1 MTRPPHSATPDPSGA
16 DPSGSGEHSGEQ
28 DGPPVRT
35 RRRVVRRR
43 ILITT
48 GSLLGLGALTG
59 GAYGV
64 NYALVYR
71 DRKLSNVGELDFR
84 NPVAVPR
91 LLEPEKD
98 KRGRRHFNLKA
109 RTGTSSLVPGKKTP
123 TWGINGPFLGP
134 TLRARRGD
142 TVSVT
147 FSNGLPET
155 TTLHWHGMHLPAEF
169 DGGPHQAVAPGEVWR
184 PSWRLDQPAA
194 TLWYHPHP
202 HGKTADHVTRGIAGL
217 FLIEDEHSQGSGL
230 PHTYGVDDVPLIL
243 QDRAFQDDGSLSLRG
258 VSFLEELAGAGSLGV
273 LGDNIFVNGTAN
285 PHLKVTTR
293 LVRLRVLNGSNAR
306 VYNLGL
312 TDGRAFHL
320 VAQESGLLP
329 APLRLRRLQ
338 LAPAERAEIVVPF
351 EPGEK
356 TVLRSYP
363 PDLGVGFPNGR
374 LDGGED
380 TFDLLQF
387 RAAGKLRGSGELPAE
402 LPGAP
407 EPVKA
412 PDSART
418 RKFELSGIQ
427 INGRSMDMNRI
438 DQVAPA
444 RAVELWDV
452 QGIDGVPH
460 SFHVHGTSFSVV
472 SYDGGPVP
480 ERLRGLKDT
489 VYLRP
494 QETVRLAVP
503 IPEYVDPAT
512 PYMFHCHMLKHEDQ
526 GMMGQFTV
534 VKPGTE
540 RSAPRRVPGG
550 HH

>member
-1 MTRPPHSATPDPSGA
+1 MTRSPHSVISDPT
-16 DPSGSGEHSGEQ
+16 GSQ
-28 DGPPVRT
+28 AGPPPARG
-35 RRRVVRRR
+35 RRRVIRRR
-43 ILITT
+43 IMITA

-64 NYALVYR
+64 TFAMVYR

-84 NPVAVPR
+84 NRVAIPR

-98 KRGRRHFNLKA
+98 RRGRRHFTLKA
-109 RTGTSSLVPGKKTP
+109 RTGISSLVPGKKTP

-147 FSNGLPET
+147 FSNRLPET

-169 DGGPHQAVAPGEVWR
+169 DGGPHQAVAPGSEWR
-184 PSWRLDQPAA
+184 PTWRLDQPAA

-202 HGKTADHVTRGIAGL
+202 HGRTADHVTRGIAGL
-217 FLIEDEHSQGSGL
+217 FLIEDEHSESTGL

-243 QDRAFQDDGSLSLRG
+243 QDRAFHDDGSLSLRG
-258 VSFLEELAGAGSLGV
+258 VSFVEELAGAGSLGV
-273 LGDNIFVNGTAN
+273 LGDNIFVNGTPN
-285 PHLKVTTR
+285 PHLTVTTR

-312 TDGRAFHL
+312 TDGRSFHL

-356 TVLRSYP
+356 VVLRSFP
-363 PDLGVGFPNGR
+363 PDLKVGFPNGR

-380 TFDLLQF
+380 TFDLIQF
-387 RAAGKLRGSGELPAE
+387 RAAEKLRGSGELPAK

-407 EPVKA
+407 EQVVA
-412 PDSART
+412 PDSAT
-418 RKFELSGIQ
+418 RRSFDLSGVQ
-427 INGRSMDMNRI
+427 INGRAMDMNRI
-438 DQVAPA
+438 DQVMPA

-452 QGIDGVPH
+452 QGIDGLPH

-472 SYDGGPVP
+472 SYGGRPTP

-489 VYLRP
+489 VYLPP

-503 IPEYVDPAT
+503 IPEYVDPVT